1 MAIKFET
8 FKTEPRKLKGSTDA
22 NPKFRP
28 AYEYQGAVRDSVRT
42 DSVENLVADLLE
54 VSGND
59 LGKIADFVVEG
70 FNSLAEK
77 NANPSKDLFI
87 KVIMQNAIADG
98 KPVTFERAQEIKK
111 LVLAQL

>member
-8 FKTEPRKLKGSTDA
+8 FKAKERNLKGGGV
-22 NPKFRP
+22 RP
-28 AYEYQGAVRDSVRT
+28 SYTYDGAVRDSVRT

-77 NANPSKDLFI
+77 NANPSKDPMV
-87 KVIMQNAIADG
+87 KAVMANAAAIG
-98 KPVTFERAQEIKK
+98 KPISFERAQEIVKT
-111 LVLAQL
+111 VLAGL